1 MIQVVLY
8 QPEIPQNTGNI
19 MRTCAAT
26 GTKLHLIEPLGFSLD
41 EKQVRRSGA
50 NYVEFTDYTIY
61 PTFEAFIKA
70 NPTGVKVFF
79 TRYANQ
85 SPSDLSYT
93 NLEEE
98 YYLIFGSESSGIPKE
113 ILQMSLE
120 TCVRFPMKDVVR
132 SLNLSNTVAMAV
144 YEALRQQGYP
154 GLISHEPDT
163 LKGKD
168 YLTRK

>member
-1 MIQVVLY
+1 MIHVVLY

-26 GTKLHLIEPLGFSLD
+26 GVKLHLIEPLGFSLD

-50 NYVEFTDYTIY
+50 NYIEFTDYQIY
-61 PTFEAFIKA
+61 ATMDDFLMK
-70 NPTGVKVFF
+70 NPEGTKVFF
-79 TRYANQ
+79 TRYATQ

-93 NLEEE
+93 VIEND

-113 ILQMSLE
+113 ILQTSLD
-120 TCVRFPMKDVVR
+120 TCVRFPMKEVVR

-154 GLISHEPDT
+154 GLISHEPET

>member
-1 MIQVVLY
+1 MIHVVLF

-26 GTKLHLIEPLGFSLD
+26 GTMLHLIEPLGFSLD

-50 NYVEFTDYTIY
+50 NYIEFTNYIIY
-61 PTFEAFIKA
+61 PTFDAFLQA
-70 NPTGVKVFF
+70 NPQGIKVFF

-93 NLEEE
+93 SLEED
-98 YYLIFGSESSGIPKE
+98 YYLVFGSESSGIPKD
-113 ILQMSLE
+113 ILQTSLA

-144 YEALRQQGYP
+144 YEVLRQQGYP
-154 GLISHEPDT
+154 GLIPHEPDS

>member
-1 MIQVVLY
+1 MIHVVLY

-50 NYVEFTDYTIY
+50 NYVAFTDYTIY
-61 PTFEAFIKA
+61 PTFDAFKEA
-70 NPTGVKVFF
+70 NPKGVKVFF
-79 TRYANQ
+79 TRYATQ

-93 NLEEE
+93 NVDED
-98 YYLIFGSESSGIPKE
+98 YYFIFGSESSGIPRE
-113 ILQMSLE
+113 ILQTSLE

-144 YEALRQQGYP
+144 YEGLRQQGYP
-154 GLISHEPDT
+154 GLLPHEPDT

>member
-1 MIQVVLY
+1 MIHVVLY

-26 GTKLHLIEPLGFSLD
+26 GVKLHLIEPLGFSLD

-50 NYVEFTDYTIY
+50 NYIEFTDYQIY
-61 PTFEAFIKA
+61 PNIESFMSV
-70 NPTGVKVFF
+70 NPDGMKVFF
-79 TRYANQ
+79 TRYATQ

-93 NLEEE
+93 VVEKE
-98 YYLIFGSESSGIPKE
+98 YYLIFGSESSGIPKS
-113 ILQMSLE
+113 ILQTSLD

-144 YEALRQQGYP
+144 YEVLRQQGYP
-154 GLISHEPDT
+154 GLITHEPDT

-168 YLTRK
+168 YLTKS